1 MDPITPQPEQFPV
14 QPQKHF
20 LNKKFAITLVI
31 LLLLGTGAYAGIWYW
46 QKQQVTQEAGPTF
59 TPRADVTA
67 NWKTY
72 TNTQYGFGF
81 KYPNSLNVIESSQNY
96 FRAEGDSFQILF

>member
-20 LNKKFAITLVI
+20 LNKKFIVTFVV
-31 LLLLGTGAYAGIWYW
+31 LLLLGASAYAGIWYW
-46 QKQQVTQEAGPTF
+46 QNQQVVQEAGPTF

-72 TNTQYGFGF
+72 TNTQYGFEI
-81 KYPNSLNVIESSQNY
+81 KYPASFRLSEEQSKKTESSEKCRI
-96 FRAEGDSFQILF
+96 FK